1 MIESLLITVC
11 NRKYV
16 WLRVCWLQYVT
27 ESMYDWEFVVTVCN
41 RKYVWLRVC
50 WLQYVTESM
59 YGWEFVD
66 YSM

>member
-27 ESMYDWEFVVTVCN
+27 ESMYDWEFV
-41 RKYVWLRVC
+41 
-50 WLQYVTESM
+50 
-59 YGWEFVD
+59 D